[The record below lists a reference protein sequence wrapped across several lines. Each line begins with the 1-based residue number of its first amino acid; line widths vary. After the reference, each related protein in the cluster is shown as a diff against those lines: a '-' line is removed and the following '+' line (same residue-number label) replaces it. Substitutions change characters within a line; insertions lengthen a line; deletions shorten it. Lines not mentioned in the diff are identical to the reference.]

1 MTTERDL
8 RLSIELVKAR
18 KAWLAEKN
26 LSLDRYVIG
35 SMDFDAGYKAA
46 LEDHAD
52 CHPADDVDACQD
64 AVKASSRE

>member
-8 RLSIELVKAR
+8 RLSIELVKVR
-18 KAWLAEKN
+18 KAWLSANPMSFSSEA
-26 LSLDRYVIG
+26 
-35 SMDFDAGYKAA
+35 FAAGYKAA